1 MELKLYLRILL
12 EKWWLIVAAVILT
25 LVPTYIYVNNQ
36 PWIYESSATFII
48 RPHDASTTG
57 SEEFVKAVDT
67 LSNRLAINTTFA
79 EVANSI
85 IIKERAI
92 EALDLPASE
101 RSNLSVS
108 SQVVAGTNVLRITV
122 AGRNPVT
129 VRDLTEAVSIE
140 TVNYVRNLY
149 EVFELEPLDL
159 AEQATR
165 PVSPNKTL
173 NIAVGGFLGLLL
185 GLSLIFLLE
194 YLNEP
199 IEEDLSFNII
209 DPETGVHN
217 KAYLMLRLRQEMSRT
232 WRNHYSLSVAL
243 LEVNNRNLASGN
255 SQQIP
260 PAKAS
265 LQITAALG
273 SNMRDE
279 DILAYLGSSMFALL
293 LPDMPGKAA
302 KDLLEDMRV
311 KIGLHSPD
319 EAMTEKGFAV
329 YSSIGITT
337 YQNSDLNEEELLVQA
352 AEALTEAG
360 AAAYGKVC
368 LYTPHSDATPAPE
381 LINGSQLFGDER
393 SLRKV
398 VESRK
403 VSS

>member
-1 MELKLYLRILL
+1 
-12 EKWWLIVAAVILT
+12 
-25 LVPTYIYVNNQ
+25 
-36 PWIYESSATFII
+36 
-48 RPHDASTTG
+48 
-57 SEEFVKAVDT
+57 
-67 LSNRLAINTTFA
+67 
-79 EVANSI
+79 
-85 IIKERAI
+85 
-92 EALDLPASE
+92 
-101 RSNLSVS
+101 
-108 SQVVAGTNVLRITV
+108 
-122 AGRNPVT
+122 
-129 VRDLTEAVSIE
+129 
-140 TVNYVRNLY
+140 
-149 EVFELEPLDL
+149 
-159 AEQATR
+159 
-165 PVSPNKTL
+165 
-173 NIAVGGFLGLLL
+173 
-185 GLSLIFLLE
+185 
-194 YLNEP
+194 
-199 IEEDLSFNII
+199 
-209 DPETGVHN
+209 
-217 KAYLMLRLRQEMSRT
+217 
-232 WRNHYSLSVAL
+232 
-243 LEVNNRNLASGN
+243 
-255 SQQIP
+255 
-260 PAKAS
+260 
-265 LQITAALG
+265 
-273 SNMRDE
+273 MRDE

>member
-1 MELKLYLRILL
+1 
-12 EKWWLIVAAVILT
+12 
-25 LVPTYIYVNNQ
+25 
-36 PWIYESSATFII
+36 
-48 RPHDASTTG
+48 
-57 SEEFVKAVDT
+57 
-67 LSNRLAINTTFA
+67 
-79 EVANSI
+79 
-85 IIKERAI
+85 
-92 EALDLPASE
+92 
-101 RSNLSVS
+101 
-108 SQVVAGTNVLRITV
+108 VVAGTNVLRITV

-209 DPETGVHN
+209 DPETGVYN

>member
-48 RPHDASTTG
+48 RPHAASTAG

-67 LSNRLAINTTFA
+67 LSNRVAINTTFA
-79 EVANSI
+79 EVANSN
-85 IIKERAI
+85 IIKDRAI
-92 EALDLPASE
+92 EALDLPAGE
-101 RSNLSVS
+101 RSGLSVS

-122 AGRNPVT
+122 SGSNPVT

-159 AEQATR
+159 AEQATK

-173 NIAVGGFLGLLL
+173 NIAVGVFLGLLL
-185 GLSLIFLLE
+185 GVSLIFLLE

-209 DPETGVHN
+209 DPETGVYN

-243 LEVNNRNLASGN
+243 IEVNNRNLASGS

-319 EAMTEKGFAV
+319 EAITEKGFAV

-337 YQNSDLNEEELLVQA
+337 YQNSDVNEEELLVQA

-368 LYTPHSDATPAPE
+368 LYTPNLDATPAPE
-381 LINGSQLFGDER
+381 LINGSQLFGGER